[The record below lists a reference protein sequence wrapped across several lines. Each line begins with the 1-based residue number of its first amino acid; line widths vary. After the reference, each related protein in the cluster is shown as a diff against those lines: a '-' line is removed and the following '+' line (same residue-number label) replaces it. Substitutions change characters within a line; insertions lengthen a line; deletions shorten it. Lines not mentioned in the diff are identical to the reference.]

1 MLVLGGGGGGGYGGG
16 GAGGE
21 EGMGGGGVVR
31 SLKPYFRHLNHSVT
45 SEKLWQDSCSTK
57 SHPLPQNYTPKSWQE
72 RFLTIIIIIHSFYIA
87 LFSAL
92 EQTYCAHWHVIL
104 NE

>member
-1 MLVLGGGGGGGYGGG
+1 MLSNLYFDVHVCYVLF
-16 GAGGE
+16 ALF
-21 EGMGGGGVVR
+21 
-31 SLKPYFRHLNHSVT
+31 SAWSHLTKMSIIITINSQSAASHS
-45 SEKLWQDSCSTK
+45 S
-57 SHPLPQNYTPKSWQE
+57 
-72 RFLTIIIIIHSFYIA
+72 FTIIIIIHSFYIA